1 MRVVYILT
9 NEAMPGLIK
18 IGYTDKTIEKR
29 MKELSRHSGVPLPF
43 TCYYAVETDNKNLE
57 KMIHEMFDDV
67 RLSSSREFFTIAPEK
82 AKIALEI
89 SGGKDV
95 TPTTDIVENQ
105 SDLQALEKQRNKNR
119 FNFMSIGI
127 EPNTTLEFKKDTSQ
141 TCKVMD
147 DDQVEFRG
155 EITSL
160 SKSALTI
167 ITEMGYEWGK
177 IAGPQFW
184 MYKGKTLYELN
195 NSKEY

>member
-18 IGYTDKTIEKR
+18 IGYTDNTIEKR

-184 MYKGKTLYELN
+184 TYKGKTLYELN

>member
-1 MRVVYILT
+1 
-9 NEAMPGLIK
+9 
-18 IGYTDKTIEKR
+18 
-29 MKELSRHSGVPLPF
+29 
-43 TCYYAVETDNKNLE
+43 
-57 KMIHEMFDDV
+57 MIHEMFDDV

-95 TPTTDIVENQ
+95 PPTSDIVENQ

-127 EPNTTLEFKKDTSQ
+127 EPNTILEFKKDTSQ
-141 TCKVMD
+141 TCKVMH

-160 SKSALTI
+160 SKSA
-167 ITEMGYEWGK
+167 
-177 IAGPQFW
+177 
-184 MYKGKTLYELN
+184 
-195 NSKEY
+195 

>member
-1 MRVVYILT
+1 
-9 NEAMPGLIK
+9 
-18 IGYTDKTIEKR
+18 
-29 MKELSRHSGVPLPF
+29 
-43 TCYYAVETDNKNLE
+43 
-57 KMIHEMFDDV
+57 
-67 RLSSSREFFTIAPEK
+67 
-82 AKIALEI
+82 
-89 SGGKDV
+89 
-95 TPTTDIVENQ
+95 
-105 SDLQALEKQRNKNR
+105 
-119 FNFMSIGI
+119 MSIGI

-184 MYKGKTLYELN
+184 MYKGKTLYNLN
-195 NSKEY
+195 NSKE

>member
-1 MRVVYILT
+1 
-9 NEAMPGLIK
+9 
-18 IGYTDKTIEKR
+18 
-29 MKELSRHSGVPLPF
+29 
-43 TCYYAVETDNKNLE
+43 
-57 KMIHEMFDDV
+57 MIHEMFDDV

-160 SKSALTI
+160 SKSALSI

-184 MYKGKTLYELN
+184 MYKGKTLYDLN
-195 NSKEY
+195 NSKE